1 MADYGC
7 LSPLFGSVR
16 LGHTSG
22 KLTGGI
28 ESIMKG
34 GIDFLIFAVVEC
46 VRMFYN
52 CRGTGIIAGGIF
64 LDDCWGLKKIK
75 FKNSPS

>member
-1 MADYGC
+1 MADSGQFLLTMGC
-7 LSPLFGSVR
+7 FLAVVR
-16 LGHTSG
+16 GRGDLDTRRG

-28 ESIMKG
+28 ESTMKG

-52 CRGTGIIAGGIF
+52 CRGTGIIAGGI
-64 LDDCWGLKKIK
+64 
-75 FKNSPS
+75 S